1 MSMGI
6 ESRTPLGLGTTYH
19 RPISAARA
27 ASPARGGQQQQQLA
41 YAGQGAANAG
51 GRQQQQQPS
60 LSSTQQ
66 LSFKSPQRQQQ
77 QPSGGLQREA
87 PYASAAMT
95 APSAR
100 QNLSRTQ
107 PLDRG
112 SPMGSPLSGVAG
124 FGGPF
129 QSPQPSPQHQHQQQ
143 SSPPWQHFRGPV
155 AGVHR
160 PSGGANQNG
169 SVTPVRAS
177 RPQSSY
183 PASSG
188 PAQRA
193 SPHQQSYNI
202 ITGGPVSPAPA
213 ANGRVP
219 SAWDREDNAAKMMR
233 HVSDSTH
240 CALEAVLRR
249 PAPALIFFALCT
261 SDLRL
266 LLF

>member
-1 MSMGI
+1 
-6 ESRTPLGLGTTYH
+6 
-19 RPISAARA
+19 
-27 ASPARGGQQQQQLA
+27 
-41 YAGQGAANAG
+41 
-51 GRQQQQQPS
+51 
-60 LSSTQQ
+60 
-66 LSFKSPQRQQQ
+66 
-77 QPSGGLQREA
+77 
-87 PYASAAMT
+87 
-95 APSAR
+95 
-100 QNLSRTQ
+100 
-107 PLDRG
+107 
-112 SPMGSPLSGVAG
+112 MGSPLSGVAG

-129 QSPQPSPQHQHQQQ
+129 QSPQPSPQHQHQQ

-160 PSGGANQNG
+160 PSGGATQNG

-219 SAWDREDNAAKMMR
+219 SAWEREDNAAKMMR

-240 CALEAVLRR
+240 CALETVLRR
-249 PAPALIFFALCT
+249 PAPKLIFSALCT